1 LSRTPLN
8 ELLPDSSRGATAG
21 RSHARLRH
29 ALLVV
34 QVTMSIVLVL
44 GAGLLTRSLL
54 ELTRIDLGF
63 QTANVL
69 TAQVQLPTSSYPDA
83 ESVVRFYRVL
93 EERLQQIPGVR
104 AQGPSASCR
113 SRAESATGR
122 SRSKAS
128 SPPFATTPSSKEARA
143 EMYLSYAQLARETGN
158 SVPIDDDRHEVRRR
172 AARRGSIL

>member
-93 EERLQQIPGVR
+93 EERLQQIPGVQSAGAVR
-104 AQGPSASCR
+104 ILPLSRRIGDWSITIEGIIPTIRHNAVVEGGPR
-113 SRAESATGR
+113 RDV
-122 SRSKAS
+122 
-128 SPPFATTPSSKEARA
+128 
-143 EMYLSYAQLARETGN
+143 
-158 SVPIDDDRHEVRRR
+158 SVVR
-172 AARRGSIL
+172 AARAGDRQLGPDR